1 MKKKI
6 LTAEDCNKLAEENEN
21 NERENKFWKILAK
34 MAVTRKDKE
43 IRDEQERQE
52 KLNNCSDEEE
62 TEISLALKGNVKSQ
76 FWLAEQYYSEEN
88 FKEAFKWFWLAA
100 QNGHAEAADYL
111 SVMYA
116 NGEYV
121 GIDYAL
127 SLQWC
132 KIASNRGC
140 ADAKETLEKIKNL
153 RLN

>member
-34 MAVTRKDKE
+34 MAVSRKDKQM
-43 IRDEQERQE
+43 IDEQEKQE
-52 KLNNCSDEEE
+52 MLNYLADEGESE
-62 TEISLALKGNVKSQ
+62 TALALKGNVTSQ
-76 FWLAEQYYSEEN
+76 FTLGEQYYQQEN

-121 GIDYAL
+121 GVNYAL

-132 KIASNRGC
+132 KIASNRGS
-140 ADAKETLEKIKNL
+140 AEAKEALVKIKNF